1 MKRCRSLHFHCGLIV
16 TYIDAPVGM
25 THLVSLAQRKNMSCF
40 KAREIVAKD
49 PSPCKATSTVAI
61 SDARRE
67 IS

>member
-1 MKRCRSLHFHCGLIV
+1 
-16 TYIDAPVGM
+16 
-25 THLVSLAQRKNMSCF
+25 MSCF